1 MADTIDKFATH
12 DFARI
17 FAEDIK
23 NYLDKGGSIDNLS
36 ATNVYN
42 VLDGKSEED
51 IFAFTKNI
59 IKMVLEL
66 RNEGVRMSFLRSQ
79 IKLQEDGFALGKDAL
94 PEIRHQIAR
103 DKDYGRWDEIEYARY
118 FALLSNINIMSY
130 RNVFKELGDREQ
142 LFKDM
147 YMMIDLQKTAL
158 EDRKGDY
165 SNEHKNEN

>member
-1 MADTIDKFATH
+1 
-12 DFARI
+12 
-17 FAEDIK
+17 
-23 NYLDKGGSIDNLS
+23 
-36 ATNVYN
+36 
-42 VLDGKSEED
+42 
-51 IFAFTKNI
+51 
-59 IKMVLEL
+59 
-66 RNEGVRMSFLRSQ
+66 MSFLRSQ

-130 RNVFKELGDREQ
+130 RNVFKELVDREQ